1 MQSQWG
7 LGPGPGQGRFNQCS
21 NHWSLRRLGP
31 PRGNRLDPTCFQA
44 GLGQAPTLA
53 PREKPDTPIY
63 SGLPTQVGG
72 PWGSFGRRQPR
83 PCIPCDGPGLG
94 ERGRPGPLPFL
105 TSRPHSLILES
116 LPSTQPRLSWHLNP
130 LDGGWVGEFLLFR
143 KVTCLTRLSTHHY
156 NPLSL
161 PGMGLC
167 FLTRLPLLSFV
178 STLLQPGQAL
188 DAAHLGR
195 LFTLWL
201 SLKTGRCCLHLG
213 SVSSP

>member
-1 MQSQWG
+1 M
-7 LGPGPGQGRFNQCS
+7 
-21 NHWSLRRLGP
+21 
-31 PRGNRLDPTCFQA
+31 
-44 GLGQAPTLA
+44 
-53 PREKPDTPIY
+53 
-63 SGLPTQVGG
+63 GG
-72 PWGSFGRRQPR
+72 PSGSFGRRQPR
-83 PCIPCDGPGLG
+83 PCISCDGPGLG

-167 FLTRLPLLSFV
+167 FLTRLPPPSFV

-188 DAAHLGR
+188 DEAHLGR
-195 LFTLWL
+195 LFTLVVIEDWSL
-201 SLKTGRCCLHLG
+201 LLTSWKCVLPLKTTIQWPLRVQRGHGSLG
-213 SVSSP
+213 GAYAEAKKGYLRLPESSLQLRHYFGWKKILRKLAHPFKW